1 MAAGGGGADV
11 LILGV
16 GAAGVGIVVATDAAT
31 AVDLDAVTL
40 AGDAVALAAAVGAG
54 VAHGG
59 DGRRGRAAGAGR
71 RDGWAGEL
79 RVVIGE
85 IGIGESGSELLNGD
99 GGGEVGLAELTGSI
113 GLGGLGVLDP
123 GGRESTAH
131 GDVGGAALAWAGRSG
146 GRTGDVEDVELAAGS
161 GLDGE
166 VGGGVVRNVVSID
179 DVVVPVSLTGLEH
192 GALEAEVAL
201 PGTGLGSIPGERQL
215 AVVVVPGPEEV
226 DGLDIRRSAEREVEL
241 DGGHYCRLKR

>member
-1 MAAGGGGADV
+1 MVQRLNQANSAREGATCSAADNDSVAAGGGGADI

-16 GAAGVGIVVATDAAT
+16 GAAGIGILVATDAAT

-40 AGDAVALAAAVGAG
+40 AGDAIALAAAVGAG

-71 RDGWAGEL
+71 RDGRAGQL
-79 RVVIGE
+79 GVVIRE
-85 IGIGESGSELLNGD
+85 IGIGESGGELVNGD

-123 GGRESTAH
+123 RGRESTAD
-131 GDVGGAALAWAGRSG
+131 GDVGGAALAWAGCG
-146 GRTGDVEDVELAAGS
+146 GGPTGDIEDVELAAGG

-166 VGGGVVRNVVSID
+166 LGSGVVRDVVSID
-179 DVVVPVSLTGLEH
+179 DVLREQKLVRN
-192 GALEAEVAL
+192 
-201 PGTGLGSIPGERQL
+201 RQ
-215 AVVVVPGPEEV
+215 
-226 DGLDIRRSAEREVEL
+226 R
-241 DGGHYCRLKR
+241 